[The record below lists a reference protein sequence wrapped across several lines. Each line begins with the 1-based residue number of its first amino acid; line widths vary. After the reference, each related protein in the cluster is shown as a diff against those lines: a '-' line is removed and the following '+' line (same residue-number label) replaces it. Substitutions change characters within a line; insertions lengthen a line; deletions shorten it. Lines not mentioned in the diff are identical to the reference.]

1 LQEPL
6 RMVSSY
12 LGLLKRKSSAK
23 LDDQERGYLDRAVDG
38 ASRMSQMVR
47 DLLAFASAD
56 SAIVTKMPVES
67 SEIVGDALKNL
78 SLKIT
83 EVQATITVAE
93 LPSISGDRMLLAQVF
108 QNLLSNG
115 IKFRGD
121 RNPDLVVSASRQ
133 DDQHLFRVQDNGI
146 GIPSESVDH
155 IFGLFQRLHGAD
167 EYPGTGIGLSL
178 CKRIV
183 ERHGG
188 HIGVESVVGTG
199 STFWFSIPA

>member
-1 LQEPL
+1 
-6 RMVSSY
+6 MVSSY